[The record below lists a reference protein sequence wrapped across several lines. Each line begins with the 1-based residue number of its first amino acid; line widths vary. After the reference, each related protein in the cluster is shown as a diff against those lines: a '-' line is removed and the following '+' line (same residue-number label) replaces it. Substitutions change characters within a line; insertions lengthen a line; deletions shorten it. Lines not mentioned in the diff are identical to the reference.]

1 MKKILITGGG
11 YIGTSLRA
19 YLSEHETDSKVDVIS
34 LRHDDWRAV
43 DFSTYDVICH
53 TAGIAHPDR
62 GKITPEQAGRY
73 YAVNLQLT
81 MEVAEKAKRE
91 GVGQFLFFSSAI
103 VYGDSAPVGQL
114 KMITAETIP
123 SPANCYGDSKLQAE
137 SRLLQ
142 MRDETFCV
150 AILRLP
156 MVYGKGS
163 KGNYSLLA
171 RMAVR
176 TPVFPDVKNC
186 RSMLYIENLCEFVR
200 LVIRNEDAGIFWPQ
214 NEEYVCTAELVQMI
228 AEVHGKHVRLVKW
241 LVPFVKVA
249 GCFTGLVNKAF
260 GSLAYDYSLSVYQ
273 DRYQVC
279 TFKESV
285 RRTEAK

>member
-11 YIGTSLRA
+11 YIGTSLQA
-19 YLSEHETDSKVDVIS
+19 YLSEHEADCKTDVIS
-34 LRHDDWRAV
+34 LRHDDWRAL

-53 TAGIAHPDR
+53 TAGIAHADR
-62 GKITPEQAGRY
+62 GKIGPEQVGRY

-103 VYGDSAPVGQL
+103 VYGDSAPVGRL
-114 KMITAETIP
+114 KMISAETIP

-137 SRLLQ
+137 SGLLQ

-150 AILRLP
+150 SILRLP

-163 KGNYSLLA
+163 KGNYPLLA
-171 RMAVR
+171 RIAVR
-176 TPVFPDVKNC
+176 TPVFPDIKNC

-200 LVIRNEDAGIFWPQ
+200 LIIQNEDAGIFWPQ
-214 NEEYVCTAELVQMI
+214 NEEHVCTADLVKAI
-228 AEVHGKHVRLVKW
+228 AEVHGKRVRLVKW
-241 LVPFVKVA
+241 MVPFVKLA
-249 GCFTGLVNKAF
+249 GYFTGLVNKAF
-260 GSLAYDYSLSVYQ
+260 GSLAYEYSLSVYR
-273 DRYQVC
+273 DCYQVC
-279 TFKESV
+279 TFEESV
-285 RRTEAK
+285 RRTEAE